1 MGVVAEDTKGIVWGA
16 NWVPS
21 DFFALSS
28 HPVCR
33 YPFLAAH
40 VNNLE
45 WMVDLSRIHRR
56 RASDLGIDTRKKGHR
71 AGEEVG
77 RCSQLPPG
85 HQARFLC

>member
-45 WMVDLSRIHRR
+45 WMVDHSRIHRR
-56 RASDLGIDTRKKGHR
+56 RASDLGIETRKKGHH
-71 AGEEVG
+71 AGEEVV